1 MPTQTF
7 TTGDDT
13 FTIPAGA
20 GTYDLDFLAGNDT
33 LIINGGDSTTAHMDE
48 GNDVVTINALN
59 SGTATIYGG
68 LGDDT
73 YNVKTAGVTLIENL
87 NEGID
92 LVTSSISWV
101 LGANFEN
108 LTLTG
113 SAAIDGTGNTLAN
126 VIRGNNA
133 VNIVD
138 GGAGNDALAGNGGN
152 DTLIGGAGNDS
163 LNGGLGADSM
173 SGGIGNDTYTVD
185 NALDTVTENVG
196 EGTDTVVSSINYTLG
211 ANVENLSL
219 TGTAI
224 SATGNALN
232 NAIRGT
238 SAANVLD
245 GGAGADKLYGY
256 GGDDTYIVDTSSDRT
271 AEIPGGGTDTVMSSA
286 TYTLFSYIENLT
298 LTGSSAIGGTGNIQ
312 DNVLTGNSA
321 ANTLNGVAGNDTLI
335 GNGGNDW
342 LDGGI
347 GADTM
352 TGGTGNDTYTVDN
365 AGDLITENALE
376 GTDLVRSSISY
387 TLGANVE
394 NLTLL
399 GSAGIN
405 GTGNALDNAIRDNA
419 GSNIL
424 DGGAGADKL
433 YGYGGD
439 DTFIIDNAGDG
450 IAEAVGGGTDTALA
464 SVSYTLAANVENLTL
479 TGSNAIDGT
488 GNGLDNVITG
498 NSAANTLSGGGGND
512 TLIGG
517 AGNDTYIVDSAGDVV
532 TENAGEGTDLVQSS
546 ISYALGSDVENLTLT
561 GSNAIDGTGNAL
573 DNVITGNSGANVLSG
588 GGGNDTIIGGG
599 GADMLTGGVGND
611 TFTFT
616 DISDSLPGSAD
627 TITDFLSN
635 SGEGSD
641 DQIDLSGIDADTS
654 VAGDQAFTIDTSTPS
669 APFTPAAHSIWLGA
683 TPNADGSEDWI
694 LYGDVNGDTTADFE
708 IHFHTATQ
716 TLYLDDITM

>member
-13 FTIPAGA
+13 FIIPAGP

-33 LIINGGDSTTAHMDE
+33 LTINGGDSPVAHMDE
-48 GNDVVTINALN
+48 GNDTVTVNALN

-68 LGDDT
+68 LGDDI
-73 YNVKTAGVTLIENL
+73 YNVKTTGVTLIENL
-87 NEGID
+87 NEGTD

-101 LGANFEN
+101 LGANLEN

-113 SAAIDGTGNTLAN
+113 SAAINGTGNALAN
-126 VIRGNNA
+126 VMRGNNA
-133 VNIVD
+133 ANVLD
-138 GGAGNDALAGNGGN
+138 GGSGNDAFAGNGGN

-163 LNGGLGADSM
+163 LNGGAGADAM
-173 SGGIGNDTYTVD
+173 SGGIGDDTYTID
-185 NALDTVTENVG
+185 NALDTVSENVG
-196 EGTDTVVSSINYTLG
+196 EGTDTVVSSIDYTLG

-224 SATGNALN
+224 SATGNGLN

-298 LTGSSAIGGTGNIQ
+298 LTGSSAIGGTGNIE
-312 DNVLTGNSA
+312 DNVLTGNDA

-342 LDGGI
+342 LDGGT

-352 TGGTGNDTYTVDN
+352 TGGLGNDTYTVDN
-365 AGDLITENALE
+365 VLDTITENVGE

-399 GSAGIN
+399 GSANID
-405 GTGNALDNAIRDNA
+405 GTGNALANALRGNA
-419 GSNIL
+419 GNNIL
-424 DGGAGADKL
+424 DGGAGADKM

-450 IAEAVGGGTDTALA
+450 ISEAAGGGTDTALA

-479 TGSNAIDGT
+479 TGTSAI
-488 GNGLDNVITG
+488 N
-498 NSAANTLSGGGGND
+498 
-512 TLIGG
+512 
-517 AGNDTYIVDSAGDVV
+517 
-532 TENAGEGTDLVQSS
+532 
-546 ISYALGSDVENLTLT
+546 
-561 GSNAIDGTGNAL
+561 GTGNAL
-573 DNVITGNSGANVLSG
+573 DNVITGNLAANVLSG
-588 GGGNDTIIGGG
+588 SGGNDTLIGGAGTDHMTG
-599 GADMLTGGVGND
+599 GAGND
-611 TFTFT
+611 MFVFANGDFGGATTATADEIVDFT
-616 DISDSLPGSAD
+616 SGQD
-627 TITDFLSN
+627 T
-635 SGEGSD
+635 
-641 DQIDLSGIDADTS
+641 IDLSQVDANS
-654 VAGDQAFTIDTSTPS
+654 LLGGDQAFAFVGTSAFSDTAGELRFEQISGNTYLEGDLNGDGV
-669 APFTPAAHSIWLGA
+669 ADFMIKV
-683 TPNADGSEDWI
+683 DGSHVFT
-694 LYGDVNGDTTADFE
+694 GAD
-708 IHFHTATQ
+708 
-716 TLYLDDITM
+716 LGL